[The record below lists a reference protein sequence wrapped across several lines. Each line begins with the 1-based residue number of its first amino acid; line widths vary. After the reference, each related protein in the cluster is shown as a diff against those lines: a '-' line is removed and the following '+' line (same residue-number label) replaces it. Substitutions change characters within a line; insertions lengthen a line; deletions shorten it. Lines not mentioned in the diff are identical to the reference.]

1 VRTIEIKDKDK
12 NLMIVDEYNKNDFD
26 VNVFEKGSDVSFFT
40 ELNVNKKRLKEIIK
54 FLEF

>member
-1 VRTIEIKDKDK
+1 
-12 NLMIVDEYNKNDFD
+12 MIVDEYNKNDFD